1 MPKKNFLSS
10 AFDKFSDKQG
20 GILEEISANTL
31 VVAETFEE
39 GGEIFDRI
47 DRMVEA
53 IETIVESTKSGS
65 GGLQEAIVLN
75 LVAPTLKPIGLGMGF
90 IIDALNQAES
100 AEDLTS
106 KFGALNAG
114 LVVLGDIGKSILMFA
129 ATMVI
134 GIPILMVAAVT
145 APVWVGGI
153 YVIIQGIKMATQS
166 LEKGE
171 LDKLLI
177 LHAIGISIVRFGLMM
192 AAMVLI
198 APVAIIGM
206 LFTVPLILGVVAMAE
221 YIDEHLGEDSLDKF
235 KTFNESMVM
244 LGLGILSIGVS
255 LALMAVLAKHVL
267 LGLMVFALVA
277 FSLGGIFMLWEKIFK
292 IDEVKAEAY
301 AKSLAFLGLGI
312 ITIGLGLM
320 LMNAFAG
327 AIMKGLMVA
336 ALVLIVIG
344 GVFFL
349 FQKMGINKT
358 IKKTSMGLILAGG
371 AILSLSVALAIA
383 NLIMPGFLD
392 TLGIL
397 MIIGAVG
404 LTMYIIGNQIGSI
417 VKGALGL
424 IIMGLGLFALS
435 VGIGFMRLALP
446 DPMEG
451 IGMLLFI
458 GGLALVFGVAGMAVA
473 NIALGGLAMIIAG
486 VALIVLGLGVM
497 AMMASLPTVEE
508 GIGMLLLI
516 GGLGLVFGVAGAA
529 AAFIALGSAAM
540 MVAGVALIIIGAG
553 VAIMSAATKDVT
565 MDQVLVMG
573 AIIGGIGVAMAAA
586 GVVSPLILLG
596 SVAMTAA
603 GVAVLAISVGIG
615 ALSLLDFSKLGTIS
629 EKGNKAFNWSGEKG
643 FFGGKKTNFETA
655 MDAIADGMALGP
667 LAIIGIMAGAPTL
680 ILAGAALTGIA
691 LGLRVFTAV
700 IGDVDLPKLS
710 DNVKMIVAGLADTF
724 ADVGRKYPGG
734 GGGILAA
741 LTGSGGDKSVV
752 AQGISAVG
760 GMGKA
765 LTGIAKG
772 VQAMAML
779 KFPTGFDKDG
789 NPTGFETI
797 DLTSAVPNLI
807 ANTKLI
813 VTGLSSAFAEVGES
827 SAAQGSSW
835 FSSSAYEKG
844 IDVVRQM
851 GTPLFNLAKGVQSMA
866 MLKFPT
872 GFDKD
877 GNATG
882 YKSIGDV
889 DTLVAKLAKNTK
901 ALIIG
906 LAGVFEEVGASGV
919 GSGGG
924 WFSSSN
930 FEKGAEIALQLADP
944 YSSLA
949 DAVESVAKLTEGI
962 TDPVLLREKVTSLVE
977 TISVI
982 GGFWVQSF
990 FDGVNAARNVK
1001 EPYSILAA
1009 STTDVTTI
1017 TTAISDAA
1025 EVKEKVSAMIEAI
1038 VGTNDEGVD
1047 MNAKK
1052 LLVYAIGHTYEKL
1065 GVAIPLIVNAL
1076 TQFTVE
1082 KGKAFASIFGG
1093 ETPAEMYEAKNKM
1106 LKTLAMSYM
1115 RMAVAIPMIVASVNT
1130 VAAEPMNEFTKLYG
1144 GVTNDVEIL
1153 AAKSTLFEAVG
1164 TSYQKIGSAA
1174 PQIASAINGT
1184 SLEQMT
1190 GWTNMFV
1197 GDVGFLRPIAGY
1209 NAQTEL
1215 WQTIGNSLT
1224 MGATAFPQISAGINA
1239 VDYDKLVESRRM
1251 FEALGVLAEGG
1262 EPADILAAMGES
1274 LEVAMQ
1280 RLADI
1285 LMEFQTSVGDAQDAQ
1300 GGLLS
1305 EIASLPGKLVGG
1317 VVNGVTGGGGG
1328 GNSAEVVRAVKQLQN
1343 ALTKTGVKINGSSNL
1358 TR

>member
-1 MPKKNFLSS
+1 MPKKNPLAT
-10 AFDKFSDKQG
+10 AFDKFSSKDG
-20 GILEEISANTL
+20 VLGEISANTL
-31 VVAETFEE
+31 LVAETFDE

-53 IETIVESTKSGS
+53 IETIVEGTKSGS

-134 GIPILMVAAVT
+134 GIPILMIAAVT

-153 YVIIQGIKMATQS
+153 YVIIQGIKMATQG
-166 LEKGE
+166 LEEGE

-177 LHAIGISIVRFGLMM
+177 LHAIGASIVKFGLLM

-198 APVAIIGM
+198 APVALVGM
-206 LFTVPLILGVVAMAE
+206 LFTVPLLLGVVAIAK
-221 YIDEHLGEDSLDKF
+221 YIGEHFTEEALDKF
-235 KTFNESMVM
+235 MTFNKAMVM
-244 LGLGILSIGVS
+244 LGLGILSIGLS
-255 LALMAVLAKHVL
+255 LALVAVLAKHIIMGLFVFGMVA
-267 LGLMVFALVA
+267 LGLGA
-277 FSLGGIFMLWEKIFK
+277 IFMLWEKLFQ
-292 IDEVKAEAY
+292 IDETKAEAY
-301 AKSLAFLGLGI
+301 AKSLAFLGIGI

-327 AIMKGLMVA
+327 AIIKGLMVA

-344 GVFFL
+344 GVFWL

-358 IKKTSMGLILAGG
+358 IKKTSMGLILAAG
-371 AILSLSVALAIA
+371 AILALSVALALS

-392 TLGIL
+392 TMGIL
-397 MIIGAVG
+397 MIIGAVA
-404 LTMYIIGNQIGSI
+404 LTMFIIGKQIGNI
-417 VKGALGL
+417 VQGALSL
-424 IIMGLGLFALS
+424 IIMGIGLFALS
-435 VGIGFMRLALP
+435 VGIGFMRLAIP
-446 DPMEG
+446 SVEVG
-451 IGMLLFI
+451 IGMIALI
-458 GGLALVFGVAGMAVA
+458 GGIGLVFGVIGMAFA
-473 NIALGGLAMIIAG
+473 NVALGGAAMIIAG

-497 AMMASLPTVEE
+497 AMMHSLPTVEE
-508 GIGMLLLI
+508 GVGMLLLI
-516 GGLGLVFGVAGAA
+516 GGLGLVFGVAGLA
-529 AAFIALGSAAM
+529 AAFIALGAASM
-540 MVAGVALIIIGAG
+540 IVAGVALIVIGAG
-553 VAIMSAATKDVT
+553 VAIMAAATKDVT

-586 GVVSPLILLG
+586 GLASPLILLG

-603 GVAVLAISVGIG
+603 GIAVLAISVGMA
-615 ALSLLDFSKLGTIS
+615 ALASIDFSKLGTIS

-643 FFGGKKTNFETA
+643 FFGGKKSNFETA
-655 MDAIADGMALGP
+655 MGAIADGMSLGP
-667 LAIIGIMAGAPTL
+667 LSILGIMAGAPVM
-680 ILAGAALTGIA
+680 ILAGAALTSIA
-691 LGLRVFTAV
+691 LGLRVFTSA
-700 IGDVDLPKLS
+700 IGDTDLPSLS
-710 DNVKMIVAGLADTF
+710 DNVQMIVSGLSETF
-724 ADVGRKYPGG
+724 AEVGASMGGPFWFTSDVYK
-734 GGGILAA
+734 GIQA
-741 LTGSGGDKSVV
+741 TR
-752 AQGISAVG
+752 
-760 GMGKA
+760 GMGTS

-779 KFPTGFDKDG
+779 RFPTGFDKEG
-789 NPTGFETI
+789 NPTGYETI
-797 DLTSAVPNLI
+797 DLGTAVPNLV

-813 VTGLSSAFAEVGES
+813 ITGLSSAFAEVGES
-827 SAAQGSSW
+827 KAAQGSSW
-835 FSSSAYEKG
+835 FSSSSYEKG
-844 IDVVRQM
+844 IEVVKQM

-949 DAVESVAKLTEGI
+949 DAVESVATLTEGI

-1001 EPYSILAA
+1001 EPYSILASA
-1009 STTDVTTI
+1009 VTDVTTI
-1017 TTAISDAA
+1017 TSAISDGA
-1025 EVKEKVSAMIEAI
+1025 EVREKVSAMIESI

-1047 MNAKK
+1047 MGAKTT
-1052 LLVYAIGHTYEKL
+1052 LIYAIGWTYGKL
-1065 GVAIPLIVNAL
+1065 GVAIPLIVSAI

-1115 RMAVAIPMIVASVNT
+1115 RMAVAIPMIVASVNSL
-1130 VAAEPMNEFTKLYG
+1130 AAEPMNEFTKLYG

-1164 TSYQKIGSAA
+1164 SSYQKIGAAA

-1184 SLEQMT
+1184 SLEQMQ
-1190 GWTNMFV
+1190 GWTGMFV

-1215 WQTIGNSLT
+1215 WSTIGNSLT

-1239 VDYDKLVESRRM
+1239 IDYNKLVESRKM
-1251 FEALGVLAEGG
+1251 FEALGVLSEGG

-1285 LMEFQTSVGDAQDAQ
+1285 LMEFQTSVGESQDAQ
-1300 GGLLS
+1300 GGILS
-1305 EIASLPGKLVGG
+1305 ELASLPGKLVGG
-1317 VVNGVTGGGGG
+1317 VADGIRGDGGG
-1328 GNSAEVVRAVKQLQN
+1328 GNSSDDINRLIRI
-1343 ALTKTGVKINGSSNL
+1343 LTSKGVKINNLPDGLGS
-1358 TR
+1358 

>member
-1 MPKKNFLSS
+1 MPKKNPLAT
-10 AFDKFSDKQG
+10 AFDKFSSKDG
-20 GILEEISANTL
+20 VLGEISANTL
-31 VVAETFEE
+31 LVAETFDE

-53 IETIVESTKSGS
+53 IETIVESTQSGS

-134 GIPILMVAAVT
+134 GIPILMIAAVT

-153 YVIIQGIKMATQS
+153 YVIIQGIKMATQG
-166 LEKGE
+166 LEEGE
-171 LDKLLI
+171 LDKLII
-177 LHAIGISIVRFGLMM
+177 LHAIGASIVKFGLLM

-198 APVAIIGM
+198 APVALVGM
-206 LFTVPLILGVVAMAE
+206 LFTVPLLLGVVAIAK
-221 YIDEHLGEDSLDKF
+221 YIGEHFTEEALDKF
-235 KTFNESMVM
+235 MTFNKAMVI
-244 LGLGILSIGVS
+244 LGLGILSIGLS
-255 LALMAVLAKHVL
+255 LALVAVLAKHIIMGLFVFGVVA
-267 LGLMVFALVA
+267 LGLGA
-277 FSLGGIFMLWEKIFK
+277 IFMLWEKLFQ
-292 IDEVKAEAY
+292 IDETKAEAY
-301 AKSLAFLGLGI
+301 AKSLAFLGIGI

-327 AIMKGLMVA
+327 AIIKGLMVA

-358 IKKTSMGLILAGG
+358 IKKTASGLILAAG
-371 AILSLSVALAIA
+371 AILALSVALALS

-392 TLGIL
+392 TMGIL
-397 MIIGAVG
+397 MIIGAVA
-404 LTMYIIGNQIGSI
+404 LTMFFIGKQIGNI
-417 VKGALGL
+417 VKGALAL
-424 IIMGLGLFALS
+424 IVMGIGLFALS
-435 VGIGFMRLALP
+435 VGIGFMRLAIP
-446 DPMEG
+446 SVEVG
-451 IGMLLFI
+451 IGMIALI
-458 GGLALVFGVAGMAVA
+458 GGIGLVFGVIGMAFA
-473 NIALGGLAMIIAG
+473 NVALGGAAMIIAG

-497 AMMASLPTVEE
+497 AMMHSLPTVEE

-516 GGLGLVFGVAGAA
+516 GGLGLVFGVAGLA
-529 AAFIALGSAAM
+529 AAFIALGAASM
-540 MVAGVALIIIGAG
+540 IVAGVALIVIGAG
-553 VAIMSAATKDVT
+553 VAIMAAATKDVT

-586 GVVSPLILLG
+586 GLASPLILLG

-603 GVAVLAISVGIG
+603 GIAVLAISVGMA
-615 ALSLLDFSKLGTIS
+615 ALAAIDFNKLGTIS

-643 FFGGKKTNFETA
+643 FFGGKKSNFETA
-655 MDAIADGMALGP
+655 MDAIADGMSLGP
-667 LAIIGIMAGAPTL
+667 LSILGIMTGAPVM
-680 ILAGAALTGIA
+680 ILAGAALTSIA
-691 LGLRVFTAV
+691 LGLRVFTSA
-700 IGDVDLPKLS
+700 IGDTDLPRLS
-710 DNVKMIVAGLADTF
+710 DNVQMIVSGLSETF
-724 ADVGRKYPGG
+724 AEVGASMGGPFWFTSDVYK
-734 GGGILAA
+734 GIQA
-741 LTGSGGDKSVV
+741 TR
-752 AQGISAVG
+752 
-760 GMGKA
+760 GMGTS

-779 KFPTGFDKDG
+779 RFPTGFDKEG
-789 NPTGFETI
+789 NPTGYETI
-797 DLTSAVPNLI
+797 DLGTAVPNLV

-813 VTGLSSAFAEVGES
+813 ITGLSSAFAEVGES
-827 SAAQGSSW
+827 KAAQGSSW
-835 FSSSAYEKG
+835 FSSSSYEKG
-844 IDVVRQM
+844 IDVVQKM

-949 DAVESVAKLTEGI
+949 DAVESVATLTEGI

-1001 EPYSILAA
+1001 EPYSILASA
-1009 STTDVTTI
+1009 VTDVTTI
-1017 TTAISDAA
+1017 TSAISDGA
-1025 EVKEKVSAMIEAI
+1025 EVREKVSAMIESI
-1038 VGTNDEGVD
+1038 VGTNDDGVD
-1047 MNAKK
+1047 MGAKTS
-1052 LLVYAIGHTYEKL
+1052 LIYAIGWTYGKL
-1065 GVAIPLIVNAL
+1065 GVAIPLIVNAI

-1106 LKTLAMSYM
+1106 LKTLATSYM
-1115 RMAVAIPMIVASVNT
+1115 RMAVAIPMIVASVNSL
-1130 VAAEPMNEFTKLYG
+1130 AAEPMNEFTKLYG
-1144 GVTNDVEIL
+1144 GVTNDIEVL

-1164 TSYQKIGSAA
+1164 SSYQKIGAAA

-1184 SLEQMT
+1184 SLEQMQ
-1190 GWTNMFV
+1190 GWTGMFV

-1215 WQTIGNSLT
+1215 WSTIGNSLT

-1239 VDYDKLVESRRM
+1239 VDYNKLVESRRM

-1262 EPADILAAMGES
+1262 EPSDILAAMGES

-1285 LMEFQTSVGDAQDAQ
+1285 LMEFQTSVGESQDAQ
-1300 GGLLS
+1300 GGFLS
-1305 EIASLPGKLVGG
+1305 ELASLPGKLVGG
-1317 VVNGVTGGGGG
+1317 VADGIRGDSGG
-1328 GNSAEVVRAVKQLQN
+1328 GNNAEVVRAVKQLQN
-1343 ALTKTGVKINGSSNL
+1343 ALTKTGIKISNNGRLSN
-1358 TR
+1358 